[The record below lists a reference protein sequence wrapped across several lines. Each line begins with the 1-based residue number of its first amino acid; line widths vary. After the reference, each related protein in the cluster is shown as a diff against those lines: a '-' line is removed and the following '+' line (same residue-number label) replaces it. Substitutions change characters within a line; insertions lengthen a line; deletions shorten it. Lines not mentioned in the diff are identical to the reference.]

1 MFKHGLG
8 KKLILLLIILIIFA
22 FLGGQ
27 AFTESV
33 QYTGVIV
40 TAPAGG
46 SYFALGS
53 GFSQVLADKQNMKI
67 QVQVT
72 NGEVQNAILVG
83 SEDAELGF
91 SGSPTLLSA
100 WNGTDWA
107 KKEYKDLRLIAPL
120 NFVIFQVFSIKGSG
134 INSVYDLEGKKIVAG
149 EAGSSHDLHGRAIL
163 DTLGIKPAKIYNLP
177 KQDATGNLRDGLVD
191 ASVMVTAIPN
201 SAIIELEATH
211 DIVMVTLSEED
222 IEKVVKKYK
231 YFIPCTIPKGSY
243 KAATED
249 SKTVKV
255 ANNIITHKDVPAEI
269 IYQVTKAW
277 FDNID
282 TLIMSHPS
290 AKDSVPEDII
300 YGVIP
305 LHEGAYKYYKE
316 IGLDVEDLKPPEAK

>member
-1 MFKHGLG
+1 MFKHNLG
-8 KKLILLLIILIIFA
+8 KKLFLLLIILIIFA

-27 AFTESV
+27 AFASSV
-33 QYTGVIV
+33 QYDWVIC

-46 SYFALGS
+46 SYFALGA
-53 GFSQVLADKQNMKI
+53 GFSQVLADKLNIKV

-120 NFVIFQVFSIKGSG
+120 NFVVFQVFSIKGKG
-134 INSVYDLEGKKIVAG
+134 INSVYDLEGKNIVAG
-149 EAGSSHDLHGRAIL
+149 EAGSSHDIHGRAIL

-177 KQDATGNLRDGLVD
+177 KQDATGSLRDGLVD
-191 ASVMVTAIPN
+191 ASLMVTAIP
-201 SAIIELEATH
+201 SSVIIELEATN
-211 DIVMVTLSEED
+211 DVVMVTLSEED

-231 YFIPCTIPKGSY
+231 YFIPSIIPKGTY
-243 KAATED
+243 KAVTED
-249 SKTVKV
+249 FKTVKV
-255 ANNIITHKDVPAEI
+255 SNNIITNKNVSAEI

-277 FDNID
+277 FDNIE

-290 AKDSVPEDII
+290 AKESVPEDII

-316 IGLDVEDLKPPEAK
+316 IGLDVEHLKPSEAK

>member
-1 MFKHGLG
+1 MFKHGLE

-27 AFTESV
+27 AFASSV
-33 QYTGVIV
+33 QYNWVIC

-46 SYFALGS
+46 SYFALGA
-53 GFSQVLADKQNMKI
+53 GFSQVLADKLNMKV

-120 NFVIFQVFSIKGSG
+120 NFVVFQVFSIKGKG

-149 EAGSSHDLHGRAIL
+149 EAGSSHDLHSRAIL

-177 KQDATGNLRDGLVD
+177 KQDATANLRDGLVD
-191 ASVMVTAIPN
+191 ASLMVTAIP
-201 SAIIELEATH
+201 SSVIIELEATH
-211 DIVMVTLSEED
+211 DIVMVTLFEED

-231 YFIPCTIPKGSY
+231 YFMPCTIPKGTY
-243 KAATED
+243 KAATKD
-249 SKTVKV
+249 FKTVKV
-255 ANNIITHKDVPAEI
+255 ANNIITHKDVSAEI

-277 FDNID
+277 FDNIE

-305 LHEGAYKYYKE
+305 LHEGAYKYYKG
-316 IGLDVEDLKPPEAK
+316 IGLDVEHLKPPEAK